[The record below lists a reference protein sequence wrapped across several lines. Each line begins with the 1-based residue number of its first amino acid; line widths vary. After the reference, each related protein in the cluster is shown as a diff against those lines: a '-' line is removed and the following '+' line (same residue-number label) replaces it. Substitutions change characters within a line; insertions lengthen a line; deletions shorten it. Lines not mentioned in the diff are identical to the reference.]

1 MRFFDFAELL
11 THYART
17 TPEAPALR
25 YERAGR
31 VETMDYLTLLTT
43 AEARSEA
50 LRRSGCTCLGVF
62 TDGTVECVL
71 TIFGAVLSGIQV
83 VLLDEDT
90 PEEKLPALL
99 EYTDVDRLWGDV
111 DLVESLTPT
120 LHGGVKDGAGKL
132 LFFTSGTT
140 SQSKAV
146 VLTERSL
153 CASAYNGGALLP
165 LESGD
170 VLLCQLPLCHVFG
183 FVCGL
188 LWGLSCGACVALGRG
203 RRHYLDDCALFRPTA
218 LAAVPL
224 LLGFLLR
231 QQALNPGLRLVL
243 VGAGDCPASLLEDA
257 RATGARVSFGY
268 GLTETSSGVALSLGD
283 EPYAMTVCPDDTI
296 TLAEDGEILVY
307 APTCLMQGYYKRPID
322 TDIAIQTGVLRTG
335 DLGVMDD
342 KGLLHVIGR
351 KKDVLVLPDGTK
363 QFLPECEG
371 ELAALLGGGD
381 FALVLH
387 RGRVALALYGDER
400 SDEQLW
406 RCLAPYQ
413 AARPRGQQIAAI
425 LRQTQPLP
433 RTATGKVKRW
443 ELKGRI
449 GYDQE

>member
-50 LRRSGCTCLGVF
+50 LRRSACTCLGVF

-71 TIFGAVLSGIQV
+71 TIFGAVLAGIQV

-90 PEEKLPALL
+90 PEEKLPGLL
-99 EYTDVDRLWGDV
+99 AYTDVDMLWGDA
-111 DLVESLTPT
+111 DLVENLTPT
-120 LHGGVKDGAGKL
+120 LHGGVKD
-132 LFFTSGTT
+132 
-140 SQSKAV
+140 
-146 VLTERSL
+146 
-153 CASAYNGGALLP
+153 GGALLP

-203 RRHYLDDCALFRPTA
+203 RRHYLDDCAFFRPTA

-231 QQALNPGLRLVL
+231 QQALNPALRLVL
-243 VGAGDCPASLLEDA
+243 VGAGDCPPSLLEDA
-257 RATGARVSFGY
+257 RATGVRVSFGY

-283 EPYAMTVCPDDTI
+283 EPYAMTVCPDDTV

-322 TDIAIQTGVLRTG
+322 TDIAIQAGVLRTG

-342 KGLLHVIGR
+342 RGLLHVIGR

-406 RCLAPYQ
+406 QCLAPYQ